1 MSERG
6 CSSGVERLLAMQ
18 KVVGSI
24 PIARSS
30 FKNAMQKS
38 GPNKGLCEH
47 VAHDLVLRE

>member
-1 MSERG
+1 
-6 CSSGVERLLAMQ
+6 MQ

-38 GPNKGLCEH
+38 GPAEGLCGH
-47 VAHDLVLRE
+47 VAHDLVSRE